1 MRRYFFGALAL
12 FLFSGLCFGN
22 EWSKM
27 ETPTLGVAKSIGS
40 ISSGC
45 IAGAVALP
53 EEGPGYEVMH
63 LERNRYFGHPELVK
77 TIETIGR
84 TIERERLGIL
94 HVGDL
99 AQPRGGPM
107 SSSHASHQSG
117 IDVDVWFTLDSALT
131 ENAGAKRSDVP
142 APSFTNE
149 TGTKLKHSF
158 WKKENARVLEF
169 SASLPT
175 VDRIF
180 VNPQIKNE
188 LCRTVPPNNRAWL
201 RKIRP
206 WWGHADHLHMRLA
219 CPIGS
224 PECKPQTP
232 LPSGDGCGPPL
243 DWWLRLKNTMPGHNA
258 NPPRVAPRLRLP
270 RSCDKLLSE
279 K

>member
-12 FLFSGLCFGN
+12 FLFSGFCFGN
-22 EWSKM
+22 EWSRM

-45 IAGAVALP
+45 IAGAATLP
-53 EEGPGYEVMH
+53 EKGPGYEVMH

-77 TIETIGR
+77 TIEMIGR
-84 TIERERLGIL
+84 TVEREKLGIL

-107 SSSHASHQSG
+107 PSSHASHQSG
-117 IDVDVWFTLDSALT
+117 IDVDIWFALDPALT
-131 ENAGAKRSDVP
+131 KNADAKRSDVP
-142 APSFTNE
+142 ASSFTNE
-149 TGTKLKHSF
+149 TGTKLNHSF

-180 VNPQIKNE
+180 VNPQIKND
-188 LCRTVPPNNRAWL
+188 LCHTVLTNDRAWL

-206 WWGHADHLHMRLA
+206 WWGHADHLHMRLV
-219 CPIGS
+219 CPVDS

-243 DWWLRLKNTMPGHNA
+243 DWWLRLKNTMPGQNA
-258 NPPRVAPRLRLP
+258 NPPRVAPSPRLP
-270 RSCDKLLSE
+270 RSCHKLLSD